1 MKFQDHDPTRHAS
14 LRLTGKGIFENI
26 PPEELEELREAG
38 EWGWA
43 SIDELILEVDQDQE
57 YLYVV
62 IEGSVH
68 VYRTHFRS
76 GREQPLADLYEG
88 ECFGEM
94 AFLGEGKATANIKA
108 KQRSLLWRLSHE
120 NLMEYLSDYKGAG
133 QMCLNLAAIL
143 AHRLKGTRSLMV

>member
-1 MKFQDHDPTRHAS
+1 M
-14 LRLTGKGIFENI
+14 
-26 PPEELEELREAG
+26 EELREAG

-68 VYRTHFRS
+68 TFTELIFRS

-88 ECFGEM
+88 SVSAEM
-94 AFLGEGKATANIKA
+94 AFLGEGKEATANIRA
-108 KQRSLLWRLSHE
+108 SREAS
-120 NLMEYLSDYKGAG
+120 YGD
-133 QMCLNLAAIL
+133 
-143 AHRLKGTRSLMV
+143 